1 MKVFRGRIHARHG
14 PPLGG
19 VTAVAVMAALL
30 AALLASAQTGAEAVA
45 DLRVSAEQGE
55 AMAQFNLVVM
65 YSTGEGVQQDAAEA
79 VR

>member
-1 MKVFRGRIHARHG
+1 
-14 PPLGG
+14 
-19 VTAVAVMAALL
+19 MAALL